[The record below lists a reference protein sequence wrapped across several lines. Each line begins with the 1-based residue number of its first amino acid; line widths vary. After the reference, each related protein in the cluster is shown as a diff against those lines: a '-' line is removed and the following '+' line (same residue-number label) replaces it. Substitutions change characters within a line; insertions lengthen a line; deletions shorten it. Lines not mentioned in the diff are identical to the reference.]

1 VEPNVSD
8 AAPEPSTVDR
18 LDLRGGHGEL
28 TRFLMVYKFAI
39 DEVTTKVNILREEF
53 AHLHDYNPI
62 EHVTARLKSP
72 ESILAKVRRR
82 DAEPTLDGIRAS
94 IQDIAGVRVTCS
106 FVADVHTIFG
116 MFSDQTD
123 VTVVEIEDYITEPK
137 PNGYQSLHAIVEVP
151 VFLSA
156 GPQYVPV
163 EMQFRTV
170 AMDFWASLEH
180 KIYYK
185 YDREIPDA
193 LVEELRDAADTAA
206 RLDARMQHLHRAV
219 HGDDTPI
226 GRPSGPAGQD
236 VTGADRRAETA
247 ASSTPASD
255 STASTSADLEITA
268 SVDQP
273 LSVNPSRP
281 DVRESV

>member
-1 VEPNVSD
+1 VEPNAS
-8 AAPEPSTVDR
+8 AAGSGPRPAVDR
-18 LDLRGGHGEL
+18 LDLQGGHGEL

-72 ESILAKVRRR
+72 ESIVAKVRRR
-82 DAEPTLDGIRAS
+82 DVEPTLDGIRSS

-106 FVADVHTIFG
+106 FVSDVHTIFG
-116 MFSDQTD
+116 MFSEQDD
-123 VTVVEIEDYITEPK
+123 VTVVEIEDYIADPK

-151 VFLSA
+151 VFLSG
-156 GPQYVPV
+156 GPQRVPV

-180 KIYYK
+180 KIYFK
-185 YDREIPDA
+185 YDRDVPPELLD
-193 LVEELRDAADTAA
+193 ELREAADTAA
-206 RLDARMQHLHRAV
+206 RLDARMQRLHRAV
-219 HGDDTPI
+219 HGGDAPPI
-226 GRPSGPAGQD
+226 GGQ
-236 VTGADRRAETA
+236 VVADDARRARTDV
-247 ASSTPASD
+247 SSTPPSE
-255 STASTSADLEITA
+255 STAITSAVLEITA

-281 DVRESV
+281 DVRERA

>member
-1 VEPNVSD
+1 MDPNASAAGPD
-8 AAPEPSTVDR
+8 ATTVDR

-53 AHLHDYNPI
+53 THLHDYNPI

-82 DAEPTLDGIRAS
+82 DAEPTLDGIRAT

-106 FVADVHTIFG
+106 FVSDVHTIFG

-151 VFLSA
+151 VFLSG
-156 GPQYVPV
+156 GPQNVPV

-185 YDREIPDA
+185 FDRDVPAA
-193 LVEELRDAADTAA
+193 LIDELREAADTAA
-206 RLDARMQHLHRAV
+206 RLDARMQRLHETV
-219 HGDDTPI
+219 HGDDTPHAP
-226 GRPSGPAGQD
+226 RQETAAGE
-236 VTGADRRAETA
+236 RRAENPRTRTA
-247 ASSTPASD
+247 PSE
-255 STASTSADLEITA
+255 STATTSADLEITA